1 MAESFPAFLRSLE
14 RSIEPL
20 ESIAGVAPPFADEDD
35 VEATTA
41 SDLAF
46 VLRDLR
52 RAAAGARALI
62 TSTNL
67 PEDSDDE
74 GTQILAPPEERTQ
87 LDDAAPTVPYASQPL
102 NEETQTQREP
112 PPIVD
117 GVVVGAKVK
126 KYFQREGT
134 CRGTVKS
141 LERVVIDW
149 DDGTQVDY
157 SRSEVSRM
165 LVADRAIVPFEGD
178 HPRGGRRKRSAARRT
193 SASAELGRG
202 RRPKSGPQ
210 RFAELVD
217 GGKTYKAESPAK
229 NPAPTKTCPACA
241 TRVHARKAKCD
252 CGHVF
257 LAKTEPSG
265 TTARASA
272 ANSEMSPE
280 LPPLA
285 EDVTSLIARDAPI
298 KRTKKHRAPRYERYT
313 TATSAQEYLRMGGA
327 RKDLKYDIDSGF
339 IAVTDRGPRVEE
351 SSSDDEPEYPNK
363 PRDPNGLASLPSVGE
378 AASMV
383 DMEPVQSRTLD
394 AESKQRALWPF
405 KPPNPGRRWE
415 NSCSSSTGQYQDTQY
430 DEQPKRHDKRRYA
443 RLAPRESLSPVPER
457 SSSPEAPN
465 TPASSPRREDD
476 DGGATGEVKRKA
488 EWVGNSL
495 DLTLEDSQDDSPPE
509 SKDET
514 RLSEADAT
522 RLSNV
527 SKPVDEEW
535 DDTQAPE
542 RPPGYTVPPV
552 RQSYTGSS
560 PEEPEQRPTRR
571 HLVAAPPRG
580 DETDDG
586 EDEDDDAPPSKRR
599 RAADE
604 SDAEAPQRVVE
615 LCAAMGLAVSRGQA
629 AKALTRG
636 DVAHAVSMLVESE
649 TRGVAASRPRSR
661 AGSPRP
667 Q

>member
-1 MAESFPAFLRSLE
+1 
-14 RSIEPL
+14 
-20 ESIAGVAPPFADEDD
+20 
-35 VEATTA
+35 
-41 SDLAF
+41 
-46 VLRDLR
+46 
-52 RAAAGARALI
+52 
-62 TSTNL
+62 
-67 PEDSDDE
+67 
-74 GTQILAPPEERTQ
+74 
-87 LDDAAPTVPYASQPL
+87 
-102 NEETQTQREP
+102 
-112 PPIVD
+112 
-117 GVVVGAKVK
+117 
-126 KYFQREGT
+126 
-134 CRGTVKS
+134 
-141 LERVVIDW
+141 
-149 DDGTQVDY
+149 
-157 SRSEVSRM
+157 M
-165 LVADRAIVPFEGD
+165 LVADRAIVPFDGD
-178 HPRGGRRKRSAARRT
+178 HPRGGRRKRGAARRT

-265 TTARASA
+265 TTARASG

-394 AESKQRALWPF
+394 QESKQRALWPF
-405 KPPNPGRRWE
+405 KPPNPGRKWE

-465 TPASSPRREDD
+465 TPASSPRREDED
-476 DGGATGEVKRKA
+476 AGPTGEVKRKA

-495 DLTLEDSQDDSPPE
+495 DLTLEDSQEDSPPE

-552 RQSYTGSS
+552 RQSYQGQS
-560 PEEPEQRPTRR
+560 PPADEAPEQRPTRR
-571 HLVAAPPRG
+571 HLVQQGG

-586 EDEDDDAPPSKRR
+586 EEEEDDAPPQKRR
-599 RAADE
+599 RAAD
-604 SDAEAPQRVVE
+604 DADTEAPQRVVE

>member
-20 ESIAGVAPPFADEDD
+20 ERIAGVAPPFRDEDE
-35 VEATTA
+35 VEETTA
-41 SDLAF
+41 ADLAF

-74 GTQILAPPEERTQ
+74 GTQIIERTQ
-87 LDDAAPTVPYASQPL
+87 LDDAAPTVPYASQPS
-102 NEETQTQREP
+102 NEETQTQRDP
-112 PPIVD
+112 PPIID
-117 GVVVGAKVK
+117 GVRVGAKVK

-149 DDGTQVDY
+149 DDGTCVDY

-178 HPRGGRRKRSAARRT
+178 HPRGGRRKRGAARRT

-257 LAKTEPSG
+257 GSKTEPLPPPS
-265 TTARASA
+265 TAPPST
-272 ANSEMSPE
+272 E

-313 TATSAQEYLRMGGA
+313 TATSAQEYLRMGGQ

-339 IAVTDRGPRVEE
+339 IEVTDRGPRVEE

-363 PRDPNGLASLPSVGE
+363 PRDPNGLASLPAVGE

-405 KPPNPGRRWE
+405 KPPNPGRKWE
-415 NSCSSSTGQYQDTQY
+415 NSCSTSTGQYQDTQY

-465 TPASSPRREDD
+465 TPASSPRREDED
-476 DGGATGEVKRKA
+476 AGPTGEVKRKA

-514 RLSEADAT
+514 RLSEAS
-522 RLSNV
+522 R
-527 SKPVDEEW
+527 SKGRDSTAVDEEW
-535 DDTQAPE
+535 DDTQPPE
-542 RPPGYTVPPV
+542 RPPAEVPYAVPPV
-552 RQSYTGSS
+552 RQSYTGQS
-560 PEEPEQRPTRR
+560 PPAEAPEPEQRPTRR
-571 HLVAAPPRG
+571 HLVNAQPPRG

-586 EDEDDDAPPSKRR
+586 EDEDEDAPPSKRR

-604 SDAEAPQRVVE
+604 EAPQRVVE
-615 LCAAMGLAVSRGQA
+615 LCAAMGLAVSRSQA

>member
-14 RSIEPL
+14 KSIEPL
-20 ESIAGVAPPFADEDD
+20 EGIAGVAPPFRDEDD

-67 PEDSDDE
+67 PESSDDE
-74 GTQILAPPEERTQ
+74 GTQIIEQPPQ
-87 LDDAAPTVPYASQPL
+87 IDDAAPTVPYASQPL

-165 LVADRAIVPFEGD
+165 LVADRAIVPFDGD
-178 HPRGGRRKRSAARRT
+178 HPRGGRRKRGAARRT

-217 GGKTYKAESPAK
+217 GGKTYKAESPAR

-257 LAKTEPSG
+257 LERTTASTGASG
-265 TTARASA
+265 RARASG

-313 TATSAQEYLRMGGA
+313 TATSAQEYLRMGGQ

-363 PRDPNGLASLPSVGE
+363 PRDPNGLASLPAVGE

-405 KPPNPGRRWE
+405 KPPNPGRKWE

-430 DEQPKRHDKRRYA
+430 DEQPTRHDKRRYA

-542 RPPGYTVPPV
+542 PTYAVPPV
-552 RQSYTGSS
+552 RQSYTGES
-560 PEEPEQRPTRR
+560 PPEPEQRPTRR
-571 HLVAAPPRG
+571 HLVQPQGG

-586 EDEDDDAPPSKRR
+586 EDEDEDAPPSKRR
-599 RAADE
+599 RAAD
-604 SDAEAPQRVVE
+604 DADTEAPQRVVE

-636 DVAHAVSMLVESE
+636 DVAHAVSVLVESE

>member
-14 RSIEPL
+14 KSIEPL
-20 ESIAGVAPPFADEDD
+20 ERIAGVAPPFRDDDE

-74 GTQILAPPEERTQ
+74 GTQIIEQPT
-87 LDDAAPTVPYASQPL
+87 DDAAPTVPYASQPS

-112 PPIVD
+112 PPLND
-117 GVVVGAKVK
+117 GVKVGAKVK

-178 HPRGGRRKRSAARRT
+178 HPRGGRRKRGAARRT

-217 GGKTYKAESPAK
+217 GGKTYKAESPAR

-257 LAKTEPSG
+257 LAKTETSG
-265 TTARASA
+265 TTARASG

-405 KPPNPGRRWE
+405 KPPNPGRKWE

-465 TPASSPRREDD
+465 TPASSPRREDED
-476 DGGATGEVKRKA
+476 AGPTGEVKRKA

-535 DDTQAPE
+535 DETQQPE
-542 RPPGYTVPPV
+542 PAYAVPPV
-552 RQSYTGSS
+552 RQSYQGRS
-560 PEEPEQRPTRR
+560 PPAEAPEPEQRPTRR
-571 HLVAAPPRG
+571 HLVQPQGG

-586 EDEDDDAPPSKRR
+586 EDDDEDAPPSKRR
-599 RAADE
+599 RAAD
-604 SDAEAPQRVVE
+604 DTEAPQRVVE